1 VQSLITCTAVRF
13 FSTTMWNFSCLNV
26 FDKTSRNTKKKFNY
40 EKKV

>member
-26 FDKTSRNTKKKFNY
+26 CDKASENAKKQFNH